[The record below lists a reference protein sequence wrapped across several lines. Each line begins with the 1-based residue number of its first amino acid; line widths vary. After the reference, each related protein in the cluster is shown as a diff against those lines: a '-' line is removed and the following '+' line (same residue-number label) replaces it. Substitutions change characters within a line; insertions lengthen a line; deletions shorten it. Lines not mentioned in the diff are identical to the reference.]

1 MLLPWGNQRVTLHPM
16 SDQICSIE
24 NASLVRAHAAT
35 ATDVLEQAGMADLDK
50 PTGEELIDRLQKG
63 KLPQMVDWMDPAVL
77 GMVAVRTLISTTI
90 GEYADQRPMQEAVD
104 GVRDPDKL
112 ILRHDYSRIDPNAPL
127 KIIPPDGDHE
137 NLNYDPKSDP
147 KRCLN
152 LDKDGALWVDFVA
165 DLGDGFE
172 ATYAMAYL
180 LAQSSLDVLDV
191 QGTQQKLPAGEMLI
205 FGGDLAYPNATME
218 EYRNRCINPYN

>member
-1 MLLPWGNQRVTLHPM
+1 
-16 SDQICSIE
+16 
-24 NASLVRAHAAT
+24 
-35 ATDVLEQAGMADLDK
+35 MADLDK

-191 QGTQQKLPAGEMLI
+191 QGTQQTTCGRDVDLRRRPRLPERDH
-205 FGGDLAYPNATME
+205 GGVPQSMHQSLQLGVYGRPISGTSATGAFLH
-218 EYRNRCINPYN
+218 CGKP